1 MKQVAMMA
9 GVRFSILRSLR
20 NSVNPF
26 SKMQSFQSHDSGMK
40 LVNYDNQIYIRPL
53 HAFVNRYY
61 HSKESE
67 SPETFTVT
75 HSRALGS
82 QSHLYTRRYNIKPIT
97 AFSPTLSNLHYRSN
111 SPLILISPLSNQ
123 RSYSSSFG
131 SKADKAGDPGVPA
144 ASGASRVDTSD
155 SGVAGSEFVNTV
167 KDAWQS
173 IKDAWQSIVDAT
185 TYAGQ
190 KAKEASDELTP
201 HVHQLLDSHPQL
213 KNVIIPVGSTL
224 AGTILAWVVMPR
236 LFRRFH
242 KYATQ
247 GPAALLSGRLPGEQI
262 PYEKSIW
269 GALEDPVRYL
279 ITFMAFS
286 QMLVVPSSIYAS

>member
-1 MKQVAMMA
+1 MYQVAMMA

-26 SKMQSFQSHDSGMK
+26 PKMHSFQSYNSGMK
-40 LVNYDNQIYIRPL
+40 LVNYDNQIYIRPW
-53 HAFVNRYY
+53 HAFVNRNY

-67 SPETFTVT
+67 SPETFTVI

-82 QSHLYTRRYNIKPIT
+82 QSLPFTQCYNIKPIA
-97 AFSPTLSNLHYRSN
+97 AFSPTLLNLHYRSN
-111 SPLILISPLSNQ
+111 SPLILISPFSNQ

-131 SKADKAGDPGVPA
+131 NKADKAGDPGVPA
-144 ASGASRVDTSD
+144 ASGASGVDTSD
-155 SGVAGSEFVNTV
+155 SGVPGSEYVNTV
-167 KDAWQS
+167 KDV
-173 IKDAWQSIVDAT
+173 WQSIVDMT
-185 TYAGQ
+185 TYTGQ

-201 HVHQLLDSHPQL
+201 YVHQLLDSHPQV
-213 KNVIIPVGSTL
+213 KNVVIPVGSTL

-236 LFRRFH
+236 LLRRFH

-286 QMLVVPSSIYAS
+286 QMLVVPSSTYASL